1 MNDIKQLLA
10 VEKSAIEEMFKRNR
24 IYAKVDPAK
33 SIYGDPTSGFI
44 RYALKLRQD
53 QRFDAVEKIH
63 RELSVILSDK
73 RDRAN
78 LPSPIQVIPVST
90 PSFALEVPHPAPETL
105 LWSPRKVTT
114 TPAHTMLIGRSYA
127 GKESREETIS
137 LADSSSCH
145 VLVVGITGA
154 GKSVLLQSMML
165 SLTANTSPDDLKLV
179 LVDLKNEDMLP
190 FRNLPHVLTFAGSR
204 EQAVDAIKF
213 VYDEKE
219 KRVANEGYKP
229 YRLVLW
235 IDEMAQLASMK
246 GVADMLGDLGSIGRG
261 KLINLVGATQHPTD
275 KGGLGGLLK
284 ANFPVR
290 LVGMVASGQSYI
302 ATNRPKIH
310 ADLLP
315 GKGAFLRIQGPQVQ
329 RFQSYN
335 IESNDVR
342 LMADYVGRNWNNS
355 VEPPVTNASPIP
367 SHRHA
372 VTPKRDAIDD
382 LADIV
387 GPLKDQF
394 VSKRAICLQVLGHEY
409 AGSYAVKIDAALKRY
424 RERQSAT
431 TAGATTPLLPPL
443 YTSESATVASSSSRD
458 EKIIRFPKRAATG

>member
-1 MNDIKQLLA
+1 MMDITKLLTA
-10 VEKSAIEEMFKRNR
+10 ERNIIDGMFKQNN
-24 IYAKVDPAK
+24 IYAKVDPSK
-33 SIYGDPTSGFI
+33 SVYGDPTSGFI

-73 RDRAN
+73 RDRAR
-78 LPSPIQVIPVST
+78 LSSPIQVIPVST
-90 PSFALEVPHPAPETL
+90 PSFALEVPHPAPQTL

-127 GKESREETIS
+127 GKESHEETIS
-137 LADSSSCH
+137 LADSASCH

-246 GVADMLGDLGSIGRG
+246 GVADMLGDLASIGRG

-275 KGGLGGLLK
+275 RGGLGGLLK

-315 GKGAFLRIQGPQVQ
+315 GKGAFLRIQGPTVQ

-335 IESNDVR
+335 IEANDVR
-342 LMADYVGRNWNNS
+342 LMADYVGRNWNNG
-355 VEPPVTNASPIP
+355 VEPPVTNASPMP
-367 SHRHA
+367 SQRHE
-372 VTPKRDAIDD
+372 VTPKRDEIDTLADRILALGIENKSKNYISKQLFDLVYGGRHAKKIDD
-382 LADIV
+382 ALARI
-387 GPLKDQF
+387 
-394 VSKRAICLQVLGHEY
+394 S
-409 AGSYAVKIDAALKRY
+409 S
-424 RERQSAT
+424 SASSSET
-431 TAGATTPLLPPL
+431 SSVPSSAQP
-443 YTSESATVASSSSRD
+443 YTSESESYAMGRRSD
-458 EKIIRFPKRAATG
+458 EKIIKFPRRAANY